1 MALRLSQSIVRGEL
15 DNRERGRVRG
25 SIWLIGR
32 DEPVRLELE
41 GNCLRDLAGCT
52 VRFSNPEARIAPDE
66 RTDVLR
72 ADQSGVAG
80 EMTVSRKVRVLDV
93 PLEEASRIAKAGGVV
108 PEHKANALYLEW
120 FSERNGRVVIES
132 ADFKID
138 EVSPHAWRLSEKD
151 EEAQTE
157 LMRNAM
163 RDWLERLDA
172 HQFSEEEPYDPE
184 QDKPLDEFGYEKF
197 MRESDVRTDKYMELL
212 EKYEGHPDQ
221 ERIVAREMGW
231 EWIDELLDAQERGAI
246 PPSEPMDLPELV
258 PNPLTEGVDWV
269 RDKDGDIRHPL
280 AKKAF
285 EGAIAIHHYCR
296 DNGLMGEDGDPDM
309 MEVVFKYQTTAAKL
323 AGALNSLAYDDEN
336 HSHEGGFVVAALKR
350 ALNYLHACMAAAARV
365 AQKKLIDVE
374 RQGRLENELFQ
385 VREEILAL
393 MQKYRAQQ

>member
-1 MALRLSQSIVRGEL
+1 M
-15 DNRERGRVRG
+15 
-25 SIWLIGR
+25 
-32 DEPVRLELE
+32 RLELE

-52 VRFSNPEARIAPDE
+52 VRFSNPEARIVSDE
-66 RTDVLR
+66 RTDVLS

-93 PLEEASRIAKAGGVV
+93 PLEEASRIAKAGGAP

-151 EEAQTE
+151 EEVQAE
-157 LMRNAM
+157 LMRKAM

-184 QDKPLDEFGYEKF
+184 RDKPLDEFGYEKF

-246 PPSEPMDLPELV
+246 TPSEPMDVPELV

-280 AKKAF
+280 ARKAF

-296 DNGLMGEDGDPDM
+296 DNGLMGEDGDPDL

-323 AGALNSLAYDDEN
+323 AGALNSLAYDDEH

-365 AQKKLIDVE
+365 AQKKLIDAE
-374 RQGRLENELFQ
+374 RLGQLENELFQ